1 MFLRY
6 PDMPVIIG
14 LVVLHHVL
22 VQTFIA
28 VSTPCLAF

>member
-6 PDMPVIIG
+6 SDMPVIIG
-14 LVVLHHVL
+14 LVVLHSVL

-28 VSTPCLAF
+28 VSAPCLAF